1 MRPNGEKMQTIKV
14 QGKNSKHKVLL
25 YALSTCPWC
34 KKEKQLLRDNNV
46 EFEYVDVDLCNDE
59 DYEKIG
65 DDLLNRGGR
74 FSFPAIII
82 DDRILINSFKEDE
95 IREHLEI

>member
-1 MRPNGEKMQTIKV
+1 M
-14 QGKNSKHKVLL
+14 
-25 YALSTCPWC
+25 
-34 KKEKQLLRDNNV
+34 RDNNI

-82 DDRILINSFKEDE
+82 DDRILINGFTEDE

>member
-1 MRPNGEKMQTIKV
+1 MRPKGAKMRTIKV
-14 QGKNSKHKVLL
+14 QGENRKHKVLL
-25 YALSTCPWC
+25 YVLSTCPWC
-34 KKEKQLLRDNNV
+34 KKEKQLLRENNI

-82 DDRILINSFKEDE
+82 DDRILINGFKEDE